1 MKMSSRPRL
10 ASSLAVIGV
19 STLVVTPAMSYET
32 PTPIERTPVELAAFS
47 QPLPAAPAVAGASPL
62 SLIGQQVTFNVGFV
76 ANFLGTGAALFARE
90 LPIPVTLLTDIG
102 TGTPLPAAI
111 GTALQDFAAVEL
123 DAGRDLVAFAAQYV
137 GFQAQFV
144 AGLIPGQSAV
154 GADTSVAPASLAT
167 RAPVTLALTHRSD
180 GASPP
185 PAPVSLASSRGTGGE
200 ASSGT
205 TEVGSRRSHGT
216 HDGVDRQG
224 SNGSGSS
231 STSASSGPGK
241 GTNKHDERHR
251 HDPSGDGSGEHH
263 GKRG

>member
-19 STLVVTPAMSYET
+19 STLVVTPAMSHDT
-32 PTPIERTPVELAAFS
+32 PTPVERAPVELAAFS
-47 QPLPAAPAVAGASPL
+47 QPLPAAPAVTGASPL
-62 SLIGQQVTFNVGFV
+62 GLIGQQVTFNVGFV

-90 LPIPVTLLTDIG
+90 LPIPVTLLTEIG
-102 TGTPLPAAI
+102 TGTPLPTAI
-111 GTALQDFAAVEL
+111 GSALQDFAAVEI

-144 AGLIPGQSAV
+144 AGLIPGQSAL
-154 GADTSVAPASLAT
+154 GAATSVAPVSAAT
-167 RAPVTLALTHRSD
+167 RAPVTLA
-180 GASPP
+180 
-185 PAPVSLASSRGTGGE
+185 SSRSTGGE
-200 ASSGT
+200 VSAGT
-205 TEVGSRRSHGT
+205 TEAGHRPRGR

-231 STSASSGPGK
+231 STSGSSGPGK
-241 GTNKHDERHR
+241 GANKHDERHR
-251 HDPSGDGSGEHH
+251 HEPSGNGSGEHH

>member
-19 STLVVTPAMSYET
+19 SALVVTPATAHET
-32 PTPIERTPVELAAFS
+32 PTLVERTPVELAALS
-47 QPLPAAPAVAGASPL
+47 QPLPAAPVVAGASPL
-62 SLIGQQVTFNVGFV
+62 GLIGQQVTFNVGFV
-76 ANFLGTGAALFARE
+76 ANFLGTGAVLFARE
-90 LPIPVTLLTDIG
+90 LPIPVTLVTDIG
-102 TGTPLPAAI
+102 TGTPLPVAV

-144 AGLIPGQSAV
+144 AGLISGQSAL
-154 GADTSVAPASLAT
+154 GATTQVSPAILAPI
-167 RAPVTLALTHRSD
+167 TLALTHRSD

-185 PAPVSLASSRGTGGE
+185 PAPVALVSSRSTGGE
-200 ASSGT
+200 LSSGT
-205 TEVGSRRSHGT
+205 TEVGDRRSHGS
-216 HDGVDRQG
+216 HDGVNRQG
-224 SNGSGSS
+224 SNGGGSS
-231 STSASSGPGK
+231 STSENSGPDK

-263 GKRG
+263 GRRG